1 MPRTVLDGQK
11 CNSTLN
17 LDECVARGAC
27 LLGEMV
33 FEEGK
38 MAVPATTVVF
48 AYKDGG
54 KPVHHELQV
63 IGYGGEMVGETSGTL
78 CVSSEE
84 ALEEGVDHSC
94 GCCGEA

>member
-1 MPRTVLDGQK
+1 M
-11 CNSTLN
+11 
-17 LDECVARGAC
+17 ARGAC

-48 AYKDGG
+48 DYNDGG

-63 IGYGGEMVGETSGTL
+63 IGYGGEMVGEASGTL

-84 ALEEGVDHSC
+84 ELEEGVDHSC
-94 GCCGEA
+94 GVCGGA

>member
-1 MPRTVLDGQK
+1 MPRKVLHGQK

-38 MAVPATTVVF
+38 MAVPATTVAF
-48 AYKDGG
+48 DYNDGT
-54 KPVHHELQV
+54 PVHHELRV
-63 IGYGGEMVGETSGTL
+63 LGYSGEMVGTTAGTL
-78 CVSSEE
+78 CVECDE
-84 ALEEGVDHSC
+84 QLQEGEDHSC
-94 GCCGEA
+94 GAWGGG